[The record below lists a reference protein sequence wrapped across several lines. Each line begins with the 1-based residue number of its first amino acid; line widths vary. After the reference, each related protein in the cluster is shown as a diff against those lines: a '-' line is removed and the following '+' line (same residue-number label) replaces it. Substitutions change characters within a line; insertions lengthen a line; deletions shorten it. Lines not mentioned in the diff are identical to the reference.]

1 MLKTFLSE
9 LMTQSKTA
17 LSLGTRLMVFK
28 GRSTR
33 RTRRDFMVA
42 RFSPPELPLE
52 EEDSNIEKVIMI
64 SRGSPSGPPIL
75 RTTKTRGFSTNT
87 QSRFASVVFDCILGP
102 LPLSSTLDSV
112 LGFSLVPEATH
123 ESNRRA
129 PCQLKGL
136 FELTRLPSRA
146 LDGHEA
152 VTERKRREK
161 SLTFIFFQINN
172 NKIFPPITL
181 PKL

>member
-64 SRGSPSGPPIL
+64 SRGSL
-75 RTTKTRGFSTNT
+75 RAAK
-87 QSRFASVVFDCILGP
+87 
-102 LPLSSTLDSV
+102 
-112 LGFSLVPEATH
+112 
-123 ESNRRA
+123 
-129 PCQLKGL
+129 
-136 FELTRLPSRA
+136 A
-146 LDGHEA
+146 LQ
-152 VTERKRREK
+152 
-161 SLTFIFFQINN
+161 F
-172 NKIFPPITL
+172 
-181 PKL
+181 